1 MTRARLATGA
11 LVNALIRRA
20 NQAGGFAT
28 VLAKGDAT
36 AGAVLVVAQD
46 RGTHVR
52 LWERGLGPS
61 GDIELIAVGPEGD
74 AQALADYWVRRR
86 RNDPDLWVVEL
97 DIPQAERFAAETL
110 VGD

>member
-1 MTRARLATGA
+1 VSARLATGA
-11 LVNALIRRA
+11 LVNALVRRA

-46 RGTHVR
+46 RGQNAR
-52 LWERGLGPS
+52 LWERGIGPS
-61 GDIELIAVGPEGD
+61 GDVELIAVGPQED
-74 AQALADYWVRRR
+74 SQAQIDYWVKRR

-97 DIPQAERFAAETL
+97 DIPQAERFAAQTL

>member
-1 MTRARLATGA
+1 VVSARLATGA

-46 RGTHVR
+46 RGQNAR
-52 LWERGLGPS
+52 LWERGIGPS
-61 GDIELIAVGPEGD
+61 GEVELIAVGPEED
-74 AQALADYWVRRR
+74 SQAQTDYWVKRR

-97 DIPQAERFAAETL
+97 DIPQAERFAAQTL

>member
-1 MTRARLATGA
+1 VSARLATGA
-11 LVNALIRRA
+11 LVNALVRRA

-36 AGAVLVVAQD
+36 AGAVLVVAQH
-46 RGTHVR
+46 RGQNAK
-52 LWERGLGPS
+52 LWERGIGPS
-61 GDIELIAVGPEGD
+61 GDVELIAVGPEGD
-74 AQALADYWVRRR
+74 SQAQTDYWVKRR

>member
-1 MTRARLATGA
+1 MSARLATGA
-11 LVNALIRRA
+11 LVNALVRRA

-46 RGTHVR
+46 RGQNAR
-52 LWERGLGPS
+52 LWERGIGPS
-61 GDIELIAVGPEGD
+61 GDVELIAVGPQED
-74 AQALADYWVRRR
+74 SQAQIDYWVKRR

-97 DIPQAERFAAETL
+97 DIPQAERFAAQTL